1 MKKQPLSNI
10 IEGNFAKELAI
21 NSGKLPP
28 NSVDFE
34 KLVLGAVLI
43 DSKAIDIVKKSFS
56 SEIEIFYD
64 LKHQLIYEAI
74 LHLNEKDYPIDLAT
88 VIQEL
93 RRTEKLEKAG
103 GDNYIIELSMSVSS
117 SAHLEFH
124 CFGVLEKFLS
134 RKLINACAKA
144 IDYMYQES
152 TDFFVEFDKHIREI
166 NDIEDIIA
174 KQKNEKT
181 ALELHQELIE
191 QQKTKI
197 IPGVPSKHH
206 VLEKHMKGWRDGS
219 LNIIGARPGMGK
231 TTFILD
237 EVFSIAK
244 RGNAVAFF
252 SLEMGALELHEKLVA
267 NETEIPLNAIRDRI
281 LSNNQM
287 EMLYETNIFD
297 NLPFHIIDNTD
308 DINQIF
314 AKLRIL
320 KKEKNIKIAVIDY
333 LQLMEGN
340 FLKGM
345 NREQVVSTISR
356 KCKKMARELNI
367 PVVVLSQLSRAVE
380 QRPNKRPQLSD
391 LRDSG
396 AIEQDADTV
405 SFLYRPEYYK
415 IEQWEDETPT
425 ANEVEFIRAKFR
437 GGAPFEER
445 LKFRG
450 DISKFFDVR
459 TDFGSYKNPV
469 PQGSLEDAFGGDTK
483 NPFDEFDNDQDNVGF

>member
-1 MKKQPLSNI
+1 MQTKNPS
-10 IEGNFAKELAI
+10 KELEVI
-21 NSGKLPP
+21 SRRMPP
-28 NSVDFE
+28 NSVEFE
-34 KLVLGAVLI
+34 KLVIGALLI

-56 SEIEIFYD
+56 SDVSIFYD
-64 LKHQLIYEAI
+64 PKHQVIYKAI
-74 LHLNEKDYPIDLAT
+74 LNLNEKDFPIDLMT

-93 RRTEKLEKAG
+93 KRTECIGNAG
-103 GDNYIIELSMSVSS
+103 GDHYIIDLSMGISS
-117 SAHLEFH
+117 SAHLEYH
-124 CFGVLEKFLS
+124 CFVVLEKFLG

-144 IDYMYQES
+144 IDSMYQES
-152 TDFFVEFDKHIREI
+152 SDFFEEFDNHIREI
-166 NDIEDIIA
+166 NDIEDVIA

-181 ALELHQELIE
+181 SLELHKELIE

-244 RGNAVAFF
+244 RGNAVAFV

-267 NETEIPLNAIRDRI
+267 NETEIPLNAIRDRN
-281 LSNNQM
+281 LSDNQM
-287 EMLYETNIFD
+287 QMLYETSIFD
-297 NLPFHIIDNTD
+297 KLPFHIIDNTD

-320 KKEKNIKIAVIDY
+320 KKEKDIKMAVIDY

-345 NREQVVSTISR
+345 NREQVISTISR

-391 LRDSG
+391 LRESG

-415 IEQWEDETPT
+415 IDQWEDETPT

-459 TDFGSYKNPV
+459 TDFGEYKNPV
-469 PQGSLEDAFGGDTK
+469 PQGSLDDAFGNNST
-483 NPFDEFDNDQDNVGF
+483 NAFDEFENDQNNLGF